1 MIRLEYVYVLIGVL
15 LAAFAVAARRRP
27 RAGQSGGVGQ
37 TAVVRHGM
45 DAGFWIILAILFL
58 GGSMIPAAVVGGAI
72 VLLALLV
79 VLGAV
84 RPFST
89 VTSQADGGTGA
100 AAGSGASSGSAAA
113 SPSAA
118 ASVGNALFVPVLLM
132 PLLTVLGV
140 LIAGPLQIGGR
151 PLIEASGVTLVSL
164 TVACAVALAV
174 GLRLTRQTLMTAVG
188 EGSRLLDAIGWAAV
202 LPLFL
207 AMLGGVF
214 DASGVGTLVADLV
227 KSAFPVEIRFVA
239 VVTYGFGMALFTM
252 IMGNAF
258 AAFPVMT
265 VGVGLPI
272 LVGVH
277 HADPAPM
284 CALGMLTG
292 YCGTLLTPMAANFNL
307 VPAALLELRDPNG
320 VIKAQAP
327 TGIVLFAVNIV
338 LMNLLIFR

>member
-1 MIRLEYVYVLIGVL
+1 MV
-15 LAAFAVAARRRP
+15 
-27 RAGQSGGVGQ
+27 
-37 TAVVRHGM
+37 
-45 DAGFWIILAILFL
+45 
-58 GGSMIPAAVVGGAI
+58 PAAVVGGAI

-89 VTSQADGGTGA
+89 GTSGAAGGTGA
-100 AAGSGASSGSAAA
+100 VAASSGSAAA
-113 SPSAA
+113 SRSAA

-132 PLLTVLGV
+132 PLLTLLGV
-140 LIAGPLQIGGR
+140 VIAGPLQIGGR
-151 PLIEASGVTLVSL
+151 PLIETSGVTLVSL
-164 TVACAVALAV
+164 TMACAVALAV
-174 GLRLTRQTLMTAVG
+174 GLRLTRQTLVTAVG

-214 DASGVGTLVADLV
+214 DVSGVGTLVADLV
-227 KSAFPVEIRFVA
+227 KSAFPVQIRFVA
-239 VVTYGFGMALFTM
+239 VLTYGLGMALFTM
-252 IMGNAF
+252 VMGNAF

-284 CALGMLTG
+284 CAFGMLTG

-307 VPAALLELRDPNG
+307 VPAALLELRDSYG

-327 TGIVLFAVNIV
+327 TGVVLFIVNIV